1 MLRPPSPKPPH
12 VGRALRPTTSCPST
26 ITAPSPNRP
35 SPPLVPPP
43 ASRHA
48 SPPSP
53 APGRS
58 PQRGSGFTPDNI
70 LPLRNYRSLPKPP
83 KSDRLLVP
91 PPASR
96 HASPPSPASGQVPL
110 HVGRALR
117 PTTSFPSTITDPYP
131 NPKPPKSERLLV
143 PPPPVAMLR
152 PRPLPPGRSPQRGSG
167 FTPDNILPLRNYRS
181 LPNRQTAQPSPNPPL
196 IPPRAPPFFHRASAS
211 VHSPRSTF
219 PRPPT
224 KVLHPNLVN
233 FHPVLSGMT
242 IVSLSSHSKL

>member
-1 MLRPPSPKPPH
+1 MRS
-12 VGRALRPTTSCPST
+12 
-26 ITAPSPNRP
+26 
-35 SPPLVPPP
+35 SPPPRNLQVCGKLSDLAKVPLLVTPCFAPRPQSPPTWVGLYARQHPAPPQLPLPPQTAQVPPP

-83 KSDRLLVP
+83 KSD
-91 PPASR
+91 
-96 HASPPSPASGQVPL
+96 
-110 HVGRALR
+110 
-117 PTTSFPSTITDPYP
+117 
-131 NPKPPKSERLLV
+131 RLLV